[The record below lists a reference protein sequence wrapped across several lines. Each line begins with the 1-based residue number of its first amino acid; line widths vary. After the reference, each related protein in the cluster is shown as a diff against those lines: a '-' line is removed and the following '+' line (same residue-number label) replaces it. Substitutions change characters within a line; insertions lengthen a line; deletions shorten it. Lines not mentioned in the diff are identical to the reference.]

1 MAIVY
6 VITNVV
12 NGKKYLGKCV
22 HNKPWY
28 FGSGLAIRHAIEKY
42 GKHNFIKEI
51 IHEVPTIEEAA
62 KIEFDLSV
70 KFNVVAD
77 PMWYNLKYGG
87 LGGSLRGRLVG
98 EETRN
103 RISISKKGMPSWNI
117 GLAGT
122 DEVKHTEETK
132 KKISA
137 GNIGKGSKPGNL
149 HPCAKHVIFT
159 DALNNEYLTDM
170 ISAGVIDPTKVEKLS
185 IENATSG
192 ASMFLT
198 IETVS
203 AEEPKILPNGM

>member
-22 HNKPWY
+22 HNKSWY
-28 FGSGLAIRHAIEKY
+28 FGSGLAIRQAIEKY

-87 LGGSLRGRLVG
+87 LGGSLRGRLVS

-159 DALNNEYLTDM
+159 DALNNEYNVFGIRKFCRDNDIPYSQVMTRLRGCRGQVVDKPITN
-170 ISAGVIDPTKVEKLS
+170 GW
-185 IENATSG
+185 
-192 ASMFLT
+192 
-198 IETVS
+198 TVKY
-203 AEEPKILPNGM
+203 A